1 MALVKPTKIVILS
14 VLLVVLSVSLYS
26 LWLEHIKERRR
37 ERAALPCPDEPV
49 IARLHDA
56 VFHLDQRDDDARVRK
71 DLLEVAA
78 LMQSDPAGATWAGVV
93 VNRIRAGLDYPDH
106 RQFEAESIRADL
118 HASACL
124 TKALHERLHQSLR

>member
-1 MALVKPTKIVILS
+1 LAKPAKIIVLSILL
-14 VLLVVLSVSLYS
+14 VLLNVSLYS
-26 LWLEHIKERRR
+26 LWREHVDETRSKA
-37 ERAALPCPDEPV
+37 RAVLRCPGEPV

-71 DLLEVAA
+71 DLIEVAA
-78 LMQSDPAGATWAGVV
+78 MAQSDPAGAAWAGALRDRVWS
-93 VNRIRAGLDYPDH
+93 ALDHSDN

-124 TKALHERLHQSLR
+124 TKELHERLHQSLR